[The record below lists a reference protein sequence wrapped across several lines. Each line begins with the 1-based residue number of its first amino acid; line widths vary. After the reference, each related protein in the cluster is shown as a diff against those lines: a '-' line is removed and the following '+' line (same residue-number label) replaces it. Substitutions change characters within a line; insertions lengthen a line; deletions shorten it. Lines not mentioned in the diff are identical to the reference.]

1 MSKSKPK
8 KAIKKSTIKPVKK
21 PAPIAAKPPNTKN
34 GAATA
39 QAKPAATLPLTKVQ
53 QPDADALKKL
63 APHLAK
69 VRAHVR
75 ESFGKIVMAMM
86 ALPRYRSQTVADL
99 QFILLEPLTRDRVA
113 MAYPSNGEH
122 NNLSDLMG
130 VAIWAAV
137 SEEADARI
145 RAQIKAGKFPV
156 RLKTE
161 DWNSGKIIWLLD
173 VIAGDPKSTS
183 LVISNFG
190 KVVKGGSLRMH
201 PLIAKMVDA
210 EMLKKLG
217 AKFSSSTKPQA

>member
-1 MSKSKPK
+1 MGRH
-8 KAIKKSTIKPVKK
+8 ARNVVQ
-21 PAPIAAKPPNTKN
+21 
-34 GAATA
+34 GA
-39 QAKPAATLPLTKVQ
+39 L
-53 QPDADALKKL
+53 ALGG
-63 APHLAK
+63 
-69 VRAHVR
+69 VRGRLRLGLRRVGGR
-75 ESFGKIVMAMM
+75 ERRRAS
-86 ALPRYRSQTVADL
+86 
-99 QFILLEPLTRDRVA
+99 
-113 MAYPSNGEH
+113 
-122 NNLSDLMG
+122 
-130 VAIWAAV
+130 
-137 SEEADARI
+137 RI